1 MKVSIC
7 IPTYNRQKYL
17 QLTLDKITKQGKFL
31 NTNDIEIVIS
41 DNCSTDNTFDLV
53 QNFIKKYP
61 NKIKYYKNNKNI
73 GFANIYRVMSYADG
87 DFLKINSDTS
97 IPLPNYLDILL
108 HTISKNYNEKNLL
121 FFTNNTVSNKEFEFI
136 YPNLN
141 SFVKNIS
148 YYSTWVS
155 AFGLWKED
163 FNCIK
168 KFFCSNNASEIPQT
182 YVLFELLS
190 KGKKIFIQNR
200 KIYDVMRPNK
210 KGGYNI
216 AQVFGNNYLYL
227 LNEYKNFIESSTF
240 KAEKKK
246 ILKFINFYYFDL
258 LGLFAFKK
266 TGYLRY
272 MYPYYKQNFYF
283 WFKYIL
289 YKFLD
294 LIVFFPRIL
303 KKTITNFFN

>member
-1 MKVSIC
+1 
-7 IPTYNRQKYL
+7 
-17 QLTLDKITKQGKFL
+17 
-31 NTNDIEIVIS
+31 
-41 DNCSTDNTFDLV
+41 
-53 QNFIKKYP
+53 
-61 NKIKYYKNNKNI
+61 
-73 GFANIYRVMSYADG
+73 
-87 DFLKINSDTS
+87 
-97 IPLPNYLDILL
+97 
-108 HTISKNYNEKNLL
+108 
-121 FFTNNTVSNKEFEFI
+121 
-136 YPNLN
+136 
-141 SFVKNIS
+141 
-148 YYSTWVS
+148 
-155 AFGLWKED
+155 
-163 FNCIK
+163 
-168 KFFCSNNASEIPQT
+168 
-182 YVLFELLS
+182 
-190 KGKKIFIQNR
+190 
-200 KIYDVMRPNK
+200 MRPNK

-240 KAEKKK
+240 KAKKMK

-294 LIVFFPRIL
+294 LIVFFPRFL